1 MKLSKQLL
9 DQVAHLKSDGPSE
22 DEKRSAPR
30 VGVRVGVELYV
41 ESEEGES
48 AAVPVTVRDISA
60 AGISLV
66 HREAIPRGTVFAMR
80 LPRRDGKMV
89 ALCCTVKHCRRVAD
103 RVYSIGAEF
112 TRFAA

>member
-9 DQVAHLKSDGPSE
+9 DQVAHLKSDARPEGE
-22 DEKRSAPR
+22 QRGAPR
-30 VGVRVGVELYV
+30 VGVRVGVDVYLEA
-41 ESEEGES
+41 EDGERG
-48 AAVPVTVRDISA
+48 VGVTVRDISA
-60 AGISLV
+60 AGISLI

-80 LPRRDGKMV
+80 LPRRDGKVMG
-89 ALCCTVKHCRRVAD
+89 LCCTVKHCRKVAD